1 MNLSV
6 IIPCSMEH
14 RRYLSDC
21 MNSVQFQ
28 NIQGLEYEIGIFT
41 DTERKGTPAMLNE
54 GIKAA
59 KGEYITIVH
68 ADDMIEPWH
77 LEMLMTF
84 AAPDRFVYGDLR
96 IYSQGHKGATLRMA
110 AWDYEKAKKKNLAHA
125 AILFPRKAWVKSG
138 GYPETMTDGREDWAF
153 TLRLAAHGY
162 QGVYVE
168 GPASYLYRKEGQGR
182 SDENHTPAA
191 KVRLFEQLKAA
202 LPEVYG
208 ASSISS

>member
-14 RRYLSDC
+14 RRYLSEC

-28 NIQGLEYEIGIFT
+28 NVKGLEYEIGIFT
-41 DTERKGTPAMLNE
+41 DTEGAGTPAMLNE

-68 ADDMIEPWH
+68 GDDMIEPWH
-77 LEMLMTF
+77 LGLLMSL
-84 AAPDRFVYGDLR
+84 ASPKRFVYGDLR
-96 IYSQGHKGATLRMA
+96 IYSHGHKGAVLKMPT
-110 AWDYEKAKKKNLAHA
+110 WDYEKAKKKSRAHA
-125 AILFPRKAWVKSG
+125 AILFPRRAWVKSG
-138 GYPETMTDGREDWAF
+138 GYPDMPDGREDWAF

-162 QGVYVE
+162 RGLHIQ

-182 SDENHTPAA
+182 SDTNHDPESKA
-191 KVRLFEQLKAA
+191 RLFAQLKAA

-208 ASSISS
+208 G